1 MQKYKNKMAVS
12 PPITWFGSKSR
23 LVKKITSYFP
33 KHHTFVDVFGGSG
46 AILLGKEPSKVEVY
60 NDLSS
65 KLVTL
70 FRVLANPEKS
80 LELARRLKFTP
91 YARTEFERCKREIDT
106 LEDEI
111 ESARQLLVIQR
122 QSYGGTG
129 KEWSYCV
136 DATIK
141 GYSASVRKF
150 HVGIERL
157 SAVTHRLRK
166 VQIDNLSW
174 ELILDRYDRA
184 QTLFYLDPPYIPATR
199 IKGKYEHEL
208 TAKDHQRLVARLLN
222 LQGYAILS
230 GYAHEIYRP
239 LELSGWKRIDIET
252 FAFTSKKRTERT
264 ESLWLSPNC
273 LKNEISE
280 KGLEKPITSQTASA
294 YRTHKIRVDKT
305 ELLIKEAI
313 GTLKRTNQRITKLAV
328 AEMTGLSRV
337 HLSRRYA
344 TLFK

>member
-1 MQKYKNKMAVS
+1 MQSQNKIIVS

-23 LVKKITSYFP
+23 LVKQITSYFP

-46 AILLGKEPSKVEVY
+46 AIILGKEPSKVEVY
-60 NDLSS
+60 NDLNN

-80 LELARRLKFTP
+80 SELERRLKFTP
-91 YARTEFERCKREIDT
+91 YARTEFERCKKEIDT
-106 LEDEI
+106 LDDEI
-111 ESARQLLVIQR
+111 EIARQLLVIQR
-122 QSYGGTG
+122 QSYGGNG

-150 HVGIERL
+150 HAGIERL
-157 SAVTHRLRK
+157 SIITHRLRK
-166 VQIDNLSW
+166 VQIDNRSW
-174 ELILDRYDRA
+174 ELILDRYDRE
-184 QTLFYLDPPYIPATR
+184 QTLFYLDPPYIPSTR
-199 IKGKYEHEL
+199 IKGSYEHEL
-208 TAKDHQRLVARLLN
+208 TAEDHERLVARLLD
-222 LQGYAILS
+222 LKGYAILS
-230 GYAHEIYRP
+230 GYSHEIYKP
-239 LELSGWKRIDIET
+239 LELSGWKRVDIDT

-273 LKNEISE
+273 LKNE
-280 KGLEKPITSQTASA
+280 KGETKLVKPITSQKASA

-305 ELLIKEAI
+305 ESLIKEAI
-313 GTLKRTNQRITKLAV
+313 DTLKRSNQRITKLAV
-328 AEMTGLSRV
+328 AEMIGISRV

-344 TLFK
+344 NLFK